1 MAAARDQAARI
12 LRDEP
17 DAAGDGVAD
26 KAVAETADSN
36 RAHLSDE
43 TSRRPHET
51 PDRPATTKPAP
62 PAAAIAPAAKGGN
75 RKKILFFGAVALL
88 ALAACAYGVHWFL
101 VGRFHV
107 STDDAY
113 VRANN
118 TVLGARVS
126 GHIAAILPRDNA
138 IVHAGDV
145 VFKIDDGDYRIAVD
159 AARTRIQTQQAT
171 IERIGH
177 QVIAQESAA
186 AQSKA
191 QLASA
196 EAGLKRAGLD
206 YDRQQ
211 QLSEKGYATHATFEQ
226 SEAGRDQGMA
236 AVKAAQA
243 AYDVARDNVEV
254 AKAQQSEARA
264 QLMELQTTLAKAE
277 RDLDFASVRAPVEG
291 TFSNRM
297 VNTGDFITVGQRL
310 GNVVP
315 LDDVFIDA
323 NFKETQLKRIRPGQP
338 VTISVD
344 AYGHRKFS
352 GIVESIS
359 PAAGSVFTLLP
370 PDNATGNFT
379 KIVQRLPVRIL
390 RAEGCGAAKP
400 FACRHVGLCHRRYD
414 PGCCRCRHRC
424 RSRRAGLGSG
434 EVNYLAKYTA
444 LGGRSQRTPSSSFA
458 KRSGEGALCELGLRR
473 FPLSPTLSPQAGRG
487 SAPSAELN
495 RT

>member
-12 LRDEP
+12 VRAEP
-17 DAAGDGVAD
+17 DATGGDATRE
-26 KAVAETADSN
+26 ASAAIADSI

-43 TSRRPHET
+43 SSRRT
-51 PDRPATTKPAP
+51 TDVPDRTIIAAPVVPEAT
-62 PAAAIAPAAKGGN
+62 APAAKAGR
-75 RKKILFFGAVALL
+75 RKTVFFGAVALL
-88 ALAACAYGVHWFL
+88 ALAAGAYGVHWFL

-118 TVLGARVS
+118 STLGARVA

-138 IVHAGDV
+138 LVHAGEV
-145 VFKIDDGDYRIAVD
+145 IFKIDDGDYRIAVD
-159 AARTRIQTQQAT
+159 AARTRIATQQAT
-171 IERIGH
+171 IERLGR
-177 QVIAQESAA
+177 QVVAQDSAA
-186 AQSKA
+186 SQAQA

-206 YDRQQ
+206 FDRQQ

-226 SEAGRDQGMA
+226 SEAGRDQGVA
-236 AVKAAQA
+236 GVKAARA
-243 AYDVARDNVEV
+243 AADAARDNVEV
-254 AKAQQSEARA
+254 AKAQQTEARA

-277 RDLDFASVRAPVEG
+277 RDLDFTSVRAPVDG
-291 TFSNRM
+291 AFSNRM
-297 VNTGDFITVGQRL
+297 VNAGDFIAVGQRL

-344 AYGHRKFS
+344 AYGHRKFA
-352 GIVESIS
+352 GFVDSIS

-379 KIVQRLPVRIL
+379 KIVQRLPVRIRVPKDVARQNLL
-390 RAEGCGAAKP
+390 RAGMSVYATIDTTEAAAGADSDADLD
-400 FACRHVGLCHRRYD
+400 A
-414 PGCCRCRHRC
+414 PGM
-424 RSRRAGLGSG
+424 
-434 EVNYLAKYTA
+434 V
-444 LGGRSQRTPSSSFA
+444 
-458 KRSGEGALCELGLRR
+458 
-473 FPLSPTLSPQAGRG
+473 QAQ
-487 SAPSAELN
+487 
-495 RT
+495 

>member
-12 LRDEP
+12 VRTEP
-17 DAAGDGVAD
+17 
-26 KAVAETADSN
+26 ETAGSDASADIADSI

-43 TSRRPHET
+43 TARRTTEV
-51 PDRPATTKPAP
+51 PDRPAVARPVAPAVV
-62 PAAAIAPAAKGGN
+62 AAPAAKAGK
-75 RKKILFFGAVALL
+75 RKMIFFGALAVL
-88 ALAACAYGVHWFL
+88 ALAAAAYGVHWFL

-118 TVLGARVS
+118 TTLGARVS
-126 GHIAAILPRDNA
+126 GHIATIFPRDNA
-138 IVHAGDV
+138 VVHAGEV

-159 AARTRIQTQQAT
+159 AARTRIETQQAT
-171 IERIGH
+171 IDRMGR
-177 QVIAQESAA
+177 QVVAQESAA
-186 AQSKA
+186 EQSKA

-196 EAGLKRAGLD
+196 EAGLKRANLD

-211 QLSEKGYATHATFEQ
+211 ALNTKGFATHATFEQ

-236 AVKAAQA
+236 GVKAAQS
-243 AYDVARDNVEV
+243 AYDAARDNVEV
-254 AKAQQSEARA
+254 AKAQQAEARA
-264 QLMELQTTLAKAE
+264 QLAELQTTLAKAE
-277 RDLDFASVRAPVEG
+277 RDLDFTAVRAPVDG

-297 VNTGDFITVGQRL
+297 VNSGDFIAVGQRL

-344 AYGHRKFS
+344 AYGHRKFA
-352 GIVESIS
+352 GTVDSIS

-379 KIVQRLPVRIL
+379 KIVQRLPVRIRVPKDVARQNLL
-390 RAEGCGAAKP
+390 RAGMSVYATVDTTDGAAD
-400 FACRHVGLCHRRYD
+400 ADSDADLD
-414 PGCCRCRHRC
+414 A
-424 RSRRAGLGSG
+424 AGM
-434 EVNYLAKYTA
+434 VH
-444 LGGRSQRTPSSSFA
+444 
-458 KRSGEGALCELGLRR
+458 
-473 FPLSPTLSPQAGRG
+473 PQ
-487 SAPSAELN
+487 
-495 RT
+495 